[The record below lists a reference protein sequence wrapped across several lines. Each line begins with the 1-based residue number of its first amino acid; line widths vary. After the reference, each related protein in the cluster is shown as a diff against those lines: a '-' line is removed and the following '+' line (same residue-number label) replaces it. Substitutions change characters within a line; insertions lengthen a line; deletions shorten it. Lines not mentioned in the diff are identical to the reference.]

1 MEVSPMQAPIQSKLP
16 RLGLLL
22 VLATVLA
29 APYVLFSTFS
39 GMSWFDDEGT
49 LLVGFRSL
57 LDGHR
62 MYDEIYSLY
71 GPLYN
76 LVYGLVYVVLQ
87 VPLTHTA
94 GRLIAAALWLTYTAG
109 FAVFSQRLTSSTA
122 TTLFVYLFVLIWL
135 GELMHSPGHPE
146 E

>member
-1 MEVSPMQAPIQSKLP
+1 MQASIEGKLP

-22 VLATVLA
+22 VVATVLA
-29 APYVLFSTFS
+29 APFVLFSTFT
-39 GMSWFDDEGT
+39 GISWFDDEGT

-62 MYDEIYSLY
+62 MYDDIYSLY
-71 GPLYN
+71 WPLYN
-76 LVYGLVYVVLQ
+76 AVYGLVYVVLH

-109 FAVFSQRLTSSTA
+109 FAVLCQRLTNSTA
-122 TTLFVYLFVLIWL
+122 ATL
-135 GELMHSPGHPE
+135 
-146 E
+146 

>member
-1 MEVSPMQAPIQSKLP
+1 MQSPIQSKLP

-22 VLATVLA
+22 VVATVLA
-29 APYVLFSTFS
+29 APFVLFSTFS

-62 MYDEIYSLY
+62 MYDGIYSLY

-76 LVYGLVYVVLQ
+76 AVYGLINVVLH
-87 VPLTHTA
+87 VPPTQTA
-94 GRLIAAALWLTYTAG
+94 GRLP
-109 FAVFSQRLTSSTA
+109 S
-122 TTLFVYLFVLIWL
+122 
-135 GELMHSPGHPE
+135 
-146 E
+146 